1 MTKLTLIKNMTR
13 RLDCSVAHATD
24 IYDDLINDIIVGLR
38 TYRSIV
44 VPGLV
49 KLTIKSVAAKP
60 EHTAMIGGKAF
71 NVAAKPESKRV
82 AVKVLKPLTDA
93 VNHR

>member
-60 EHTAMIGGKAF
+60 E
-71 NVAAKPESKRV
+71 SKRV

>member
-24 IYDDLINDIIVGLR
+24 IYDDIIVGLR

>member
-24 IYDDLINDIIVGLR
+24 IYDDIIVGLR

-60 EHTAMIGGKAF
+60 E
-71 NVAAKPESKRV
+71 SKRV